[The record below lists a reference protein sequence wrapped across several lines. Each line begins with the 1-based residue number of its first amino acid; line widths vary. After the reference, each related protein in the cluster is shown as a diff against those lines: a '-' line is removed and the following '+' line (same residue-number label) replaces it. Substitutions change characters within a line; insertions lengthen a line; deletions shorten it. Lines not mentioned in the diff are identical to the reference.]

1 MRKIAAIAAAVGALV
16 AIGADQPANAA
27 MGQCFDGYG
36 RPMGGPY
43 NTDNPPYGMICS
55 AYRRGGS
62 CTGVQADWAA
72 NNCGVAPRYRYRDG
86 YRDDYP
92 RYRRRPYDY

>member
-1 MRKIAAIAAAVGALV
+1 
-16 AIGADQPANAA
+16 

-36 RPMGGPY
+36 RPIGGPY

-55 AYRRGGS
+55 AFRRGGS
-62 CTGVQADWAA
+62 CTGVQASWAES
-72 NNCGVAPRYRYRDG
+72 NCGLAPRYRYRDDR

-92 RYRRRPYDY
+92 RYRRRYYDY